1 MIPVIARFVLAPM
14 DAKAPDVEGVLRD
27 FRECLNTFD
36 EWAESFWSA
45 SALEVEQ
52 VFKVGEDVALVAPV
66 YSKAPSRTVAMC
78 KAQGSLTLVHMFD
91 SAQFV
96 PIGNT
101 PVMLQAIAA
110 DGRPVG
116 GRIHHTIGPSG
127 ILEVNE
133 CTVI

>member
-1 MIPVIARFVLAPM
+1 MISVLANLMLVPM
-14 DAKAPDVEGVLRD
+14 DPEAPKVERVFAD
-27 FRECLNTFD
+27 FRTCLNTFD
-36 EWAESFWSA
+36 KWTDSFSSG
-45 SALEVEQ
+45 SALSVEQ